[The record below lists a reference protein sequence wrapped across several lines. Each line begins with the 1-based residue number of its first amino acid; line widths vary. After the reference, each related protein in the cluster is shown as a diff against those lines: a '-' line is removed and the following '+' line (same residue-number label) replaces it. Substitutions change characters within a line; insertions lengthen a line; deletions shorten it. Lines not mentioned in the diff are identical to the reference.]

1 MRSSFRGLCGCRAQT
16 ERSAPLRLTS
26 APQSRRMLT
35 SVSTSVMRGTSLMMS
50 GSSVKS
56 PAARMGS
63 TAFLAVLTST
73 SPLSRG
79 VWRIRYVA
87 TAASPL

>member
-1 MRSSFRGLCGCRAQT
+1 MRSSFRGLCGCRAQMD
-16 ERSAPLRLTS
+16 RSAPLRLTS
-26 APQSRRMLT
+26 APQSLRMLT

-79 VWRIRYVA
+79 VWRIR
-87 TAASPL
+87 